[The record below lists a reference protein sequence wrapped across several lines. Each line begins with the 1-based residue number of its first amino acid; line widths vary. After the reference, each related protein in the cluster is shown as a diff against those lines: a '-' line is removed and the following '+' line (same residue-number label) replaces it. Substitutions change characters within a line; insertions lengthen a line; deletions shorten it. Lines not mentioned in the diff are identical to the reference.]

1 MITTE
6 ARCLANRNVS
16 ISRSAPLPMLMLAW
30 FILAL
35 VGPSRLGWANGL
47 VVTNVSLENVQA
59 GVAEVVFD
67 IG

>member
-1 MITTE
+1 
-6 ARCLANRNVS
+6 
-16 ISRSAPLPMLMLAW
+16 MLMLAW